1 MKRVLAY
8 LYSLVLSLF
17 GRGKGKDE
25 HETAHDKARALHKI
39 SKKSWDE
46 SQQRIKGHVI
56 ALEEAFTDVFGNVY
70 YLPANGE
77 ILNYQ
82 IERRM
87 AIELYSIKA
96 FAGLDSD
103 YLEYFFKK
111 RNELAAQKRYAE
123 IYALTVDLE
132 QRRNILPIEEKLLHL
147 ACLYFFRHDENPYI
161 HDDVMQYEKLQA
173 AKQDRALRR
182 FFLQNAFQIWEALQ
196 RETPAYQSAS
206 IPLSPEDFERYLLGM
221 IPTRTTPKTSTN
233 DTAKTSISTPS
244 K

>member
-1 MKRVLAY
+1 MKRF
-8 LYSLVLSLF
+8 LVRIWSLF
-17 GRGKGKDE
+17 VSLFSRKGDD
-25 HETAHDKARALHKI
+25 AVYDDALAKARELHRK
-39 SKKSWDE
+39 SKRTWDAD
-46 SQQRIKGHVI
+46 QQRVKGHVI
-56 ALEEAFTDVFGNVY
+56 ALEEAFYDVFGNVY

-77 ILNYQ
+77 ILNYT

-87 AIELYSIKA
+87 AIELYSIKT
-96 FAGLDSD
+96 FAGLDND

-111 RNELAAQKRYAE
+111 RDELAAQKRYAE
-123 IYALTVDLE
+123 IYALTVDLQ
-132 QRRNILPIEEKLLHL
+132 QRRNTLPIEEKLLHL

-196 RETPAYQSAS
+196 REVPVYRSAS
-206 IPLSPEDFERYLLGM
+206 IPLSKEDFERYLLGM
-221 IPTRTTPKTSTN
+221 IPTRTTPQTSTN
-233 DTAKTSISTPS
+233 DTPKTPTSTPS

>member
-1 MKRVLAY
+1 MKRF
-8 LYSLVLSLF
+8 LVYVWGLFVSLF
-17 GRGKGKDE
+17 SRKDKGE
-25 HETAHDKARALHKI
+25 MHEDIHAPARELHRK
-39 SKKSWDE
+39 SKRAWDAD
-46 SQQRIKGHVI
+46 QQRVKGHVI

-77 ILNYQ
+77 ILNYE
-82 IERRM
+82 IERRI
-87 AIELYSIKA
+87 AIELYSLKA
-96 FAGLDSD
+96 FAGLDDD
-103 YLEYFFKK
+103 YLEYFFQK

-123 IYALTVDLE
+123 IYSLTVDLE

-182 FFLQNAFQIWEALQ
+182 FFLQNAFQIWDALQ
-196 RETPAYQSAS
+196 KQTPAYQSAS
-206 IPLSPEDFERYLLGM
+206 IPLSAEDFERYLLGM

-233 DTAKTSISTPS
+233 DTPKASTSTP
-244 K
+244 